1 MSVETPVDP
10 APEGKRKAPRWMK
23 ILLVVSL
30 MLNVV
35 GIGAVGARAWMI
47 HKHGPAAHGLH
58 ALGVYSFLRKL
69 PGERRKEL
77 RAMFKDM
84 RGELRRQGHT
94 IVTPLK
100 EMANALIAS
109 EFDRKRIES
118 ALATLH
124 ASHESRAA
132 TREKFVL
139 SFVDAL
145 TPEER
150 MILGSKILRRIE
162 RRERWHGK
170 YKNGEKD

>member
-1 MSVETPVDP
+1 MSAETPLDHAHEV
-10 APEGKRKAPRWMK
+10 KRKAPRWMK

-35 GIGAVGARAWMI
+35 GVGAVGARAWMI
-47 HKHGPAAHGLH
+47 HKHGPGAHGLH

-69 PGERRKEL
+69 PRERRKEL

-94 IVTPLK
+94 IAIPLK
-100 EMANALIAS
+100 EMANALIAP
-109 EFDRKRIES
+109 EFDRKRIEG

-124 ASHESRAA
+124 ASHESRASA
-132 TREKFVL
+132 REKFVL

-150 MILGSKILRRIE
+150 KLLGSKILRRIE
-162 RRERWHGK
+162 RREKWHGK
-170 YKNGEKD
+170 FKKYDEN